1 MKLKHCSDSGH
12 LNRKQG
18 RTVYKIK
25 LFSSF
30 HQHIYN
36 ADKTFL
42 ITTGSILGSM
52 YKALLYTY
60 SLKVFITHQL
70 HHQETANATKH
81 TKRKTNNKLY
91 NVYNFIA
98 FRDNKE
104 PVQTWY

>member
-60 SLKVFITHQL
+60 SLKVFVTHQL
-70 HHQETANATKH
+70 HHQ
-81 TKRKTNNKLY
+81 KRLQTQQNTQKEKQTTNCTTYITL
-91 NVYNFIA
+91 
-98 FRDNKE
+98 
-104 PVQTWY
+104 